1 MKIIPIIDEA
11 SPLMTN
17 VCPLTDG
24 VQAFRDL
31 ENNRDGKMKGV
42 PRKPSVVRNEP
53 DGGGIPLKAL
63 RYLGPG
69 RQSRRWHNPHRKRS
83 S

>member
-42 PRKPSVVRNEP
+42 PGKLSVVRNEADP
-53 DGGGIPLKAL
+53 RRKKEGL
-63 RYLGPG
+63 RKCP
-69 RQSRRWHNPHRKRS
+69 RR
-83 S
+83 